1 MAEETNKG
9 GRPAITEEEKR
20 DIVSKLEPYL
30 KSGLSISKALLEAG
44 VARTTFYRLMDEDE
58 KFRDKI
64 GQFRNF
70 TAVLL
75 NNAIV
80 GELQA
85 IIKKQNGWT
94 DPKTKKVHPPEKLK
108 KEDRE
113 FLWKFAL
120 TSNLTKGE
128 FGERKDVN
136 LFDPE
141 AEIQKIKGIID
152 ESTTKD
158 LPPLSENDEE

>member
-1 MAEETNKG
+1 MAEEEKKE

-20 DIVSKLEPYL
+20 GIVSKLEPYL

-44 VARTTFYRLMDEDE
+44 VARTTFYRLMDENE
-58 KFRDKI
+58 EFRDKI
-64 GQFRNF
+64 NQFRNF
-70 TAVLL
+70 TPVLL
-75 NNAIV
+75 NNALV

-94 DPKTKKVHPPEKLK
+94 DDKGKKHPPEKLK

-158 LPPLSENDEE
+158 LPKLSEEDEEI

>member
-1 MAEETNKG
+1 MEEETKKPGNQ
-9 GRPAITEEEKR
+9 PITAEDKQKLVR
-20 DIVSKLEPYL
+20 QLEPYL
-30 KSGLSISKALLEAG
+30 KSGLSISKSLLEAG
-44 VARTTFYRLMDEDE
+44 VARTTFYKLMDEDE
-58 KFRDKI
+58 AFRDKI
-64 GQFRNF
+64 NQFRNF
-70 TAVLL
+70 TPVLL
-75 NNAIV
+75 NNALV

-94 DPKTKKVHPPEKLK
+94 DDKGKKHPPEKLK
-108 KEDRE
+108 KEDKE

-158 LPPLSENDEE
+158 LEPLPDDAQ

>member
-1 MAEETNKG
+1 MADTQDKG
-9 GRPAITEEEKR
+9 GRPPVSEQEKN
-20 DIVSKLEPYL
+20 DIVHKLEPYL

-44 VARTTFYRLMDEDE
+44 VPRSTFYKLMDEDE
-58 KFRDKI
+58 GFRDKI

-70 TAVLL
+70 VAVLL

-85 IIKKQNGWT
+85 IIKKQQGYT
-94 DPKTKKVHPPEKLK
+94 DPVTKKFVKPEKLK

-120 TSNLTKGE
+120 NSNLTKQE

-141 AEIQKIKGIID
+141 AEIQKIKGLIA
-152 ESTTKD
+152 ESSTKD
-158 LPPLSENDEE
+158 LPPLTEDEE